1 LSNINKKSGVF
12 GGLGIALP
20 PYLMTSSY
28 RSLPFVLSVCLV
40 SFVPCKAVWAQT
52 PAPAPAP
59 QTAAAADDDD
69 AAFVPTEPDFALIN
83 LPTTLRLPRYKGN
96 FRLTHRFQGN
106 LREGSFGSQ
115 AGSLFGLDTGA
126 AIGFEFRFA
135 VAKHLQAAAYRTN
148 IDRQTQFYAK
158 YDPIAQK
165 NAMPVSVSMLASVEG
180 ANNFR
185 RDYSPALGA
194 VISRKMH
201 DIAALYA
208 TPMWVHNSSSVGDV
222 RDTGF
227 LGLGA
232 RFHVRPSVYVVAEV
246 SPRMGGYAPGDPEYS
261 FAIESRYGGHV
272 FQLNFSNTVG
282 TTFSQIAR
290 GAAPKSLHLGFNLAR
305 KFY

>member
-1 LSNINKKSGVF
+1 MIKKSGVS
-12 GGLGIALP
+12 GGLGIALAFH
-20 PYLMTSSY
+20 LMTP
-28 RSLPFVLSVCLV
+28 RLKSLPLVVCALLV
-40 SFVPCKAVWAQT
+40 SSVPCKAVWGQT
-52 PAPAPAP
+52 SAPAPAP
-59 QTAAAADDDD
+59 QTAAVAEDDD
-69 AAFVPTEPDFALIN
+69 AALVPAEPDFTLIN
-83 LPTTLRLPRYKGN
+83 LPTTLRLPRYRGN

-158 YDPIAQK
+158 YDPIAEG
-165 NAMPVSVSMLASVEG
+165 NSTPVSISMLASVEG

-185 RDYSPALGA
+185 RDRSPAVGA
-194 VISRKMH
+194 VISRKVR
-201 DIAALYA
+201 DVAALYA

-222 RDTGF
+222 RETGF
-227 LGLGA
+227 VGLGG
-232 RFHVRPSVYVVAEV
+232 RLRVRPSVYLVAEV
-246 SPRMGGYAPGDPEYS
+246 SPRLGGYAPGNPEYS
-261 FAIESRYGGHV
+261 FAIESRVGGHV

-290 GAAPKSLHLGFNLAR
+290 GSAPRSLHLGFNLAR